1 MKVAIDT
8 GPLHGHQTGIGLAVR
23 NLYDTLSQ
31 DDRVLLQPYVLSFRA
46 ALQPGETRLP
56 LPARLATR
64 LWAQYRWPSAQRW
77 LGDADLM
84 HGTNYVAPPTSIPTL
99 ISVYDCWFLEN
110 SDSANDDVRRA
121 GAILRR
127 AVDAGAWVHT
137 SSDASKQKIE
147 SLLHTDRVRTVH
159 LGPIADLATPTTTP
173 ANCAGLDAV
182 QYVLAVGTTEVRK
195 RHPWLV
201 NLAPQLRNDV
211 HLVIAGAPGDD
222 SAALDAAIL
231 DLPADTRTRVH
242 CLGAVDRET
251 KSWLVTHATAM
262 AYPSLDEGF
271 GFPILE
277 AQLAGLPLV
286 ASDVGSMS
294 EVGGDGLVLI
304 DRDDADKFADAL
316 NSLVDPSDQ
325 RRQLIEKGRANVNR
339 FSWDRCASE
348 MIALYEEVRS
358 NS

>member
-8 GPLHGHQTGIGLAVR
+8 GPLHGRQTGIGIAVR
-23 NLYDTLSQ
+23 NLYDKLGQ
-31 DDRVLLQPYVLSFRA
+31 DDRVSLQPYVLSFRA
-46 ALQPGETRLP
+46 ALRPGETRLP

-64 LWAQYRWPSAQRW
+64 LWTHTRWPSAQRW
-77 LGDADLM
+77 LGDANLI
-84 HGTNYVAPPTSIPTL
+84 HGTNYVAPPTTLPTL
-99 ISVYDCWFLEN
+99 ISVYDCWFLEH

-137 SSDASKQKIE
+137 SSDASRQKIE
-147 SLLHTDRVRTVH
+147 FLLHTDRVRTVH
-159 LGPIADLATPTTTP
+159 LGPIADLATPETTP
-173 ANCAGLDAV
+173 PNCAGLV
-182 QYVLAVGTTEVRK
+182 GTKFVLAVGTTEVRK

-211 HLVIAGAPGDD
+211 HLVIAGASGDD
-222 SAALDAAIL
+222 SSVLKEAVSAL
-231 DLPADTRTRVH
+231 PTDTRKRVH
-242 CLGAVDRET
+242 CLGPVDRET
-251 KSWLVTHATAM
+251 KSWLFAHAIAM
-262 AYPSLDEGF
+262 AYPSMDEGF

-277 AQLAGLPLV
+277 AQLAGLPLA

-304 DRDDADKFADAL
+304 DRDDADAFAEAL
-316 NSLVDPSDQ
+316 NSLVEPSDE
-325 RRQLIEKGRANVNR
+325 RRQLIQKGRANVDR
-339 FSWDRCASE
+339 FSWERCASE
-348 MIALYEEVRS
+348 LITLYEEVRS

>member
-8 GPLHGHQTGIGLAVR
+8 GPLHGRQTGIGVAVR
-23 NLYDTLSQ
+23 NLYDKLGQ
-31 DDRVLLQPYVLSFRA
+31 DDRVSLQPYVLSFRA
-46 ALQPGETRLP
+46 ALRPGETRLP

-64 LWAQYRWPSAQRW
+64 LWTHTRWPSAQRW
-77 LGDADLM
+77 LGDADLI
-84 HGTNYVAPPTSIPTL
+84 HGTNYVAPPTTLPTL
-99 ISVYDCWFLEN
+99 ISVYDCWFLEH

-137 SSDASKQKIE
+137 SSDASRQKIE
-147 SLLHTDRVRTVH
+147 FLLHTDRVRTVH
-159 LGPIADLATPTTTP
+159 LGPIADLATPETTP
-173 ANCAGLDAV
+173 PNCAGLV
-182 QYVLAVGTTEVRK
+182 GTKFVLAVGTTEVRK

-211 HLVIAGAPGDD
+211 HLVIAGASGDD
-222 SAALDAAIL
+222 SSVLKEAVSAL
-231 DLPADTRTRVH
+231 PTDTRKRVH
-242 CLGAVDRET
+242 CLGPVDHGT
-251 KSWLVTHATAM
+251 KSWLLAHAIAM
-262 AYPSLDEGF
+262 AYPSMDEGF

-277 AQLAGLPLV
+277 AQLAGLPLA

-304 DRDDADKFADAL
+304 DRDDADAFAEAL
-316 NSLVDPSDQ
+316 NSLVEPSDE
-325 RRQLIEKGRANVNR
+325 RRQLIEKGRANVDR
-339 FSWDRCASE
+339 FSWERCASE
-348 MIALYEEVRS
+348 MITLYEEVRS